1 MADINTINKDLN
13 DLFEQGKKILLKG
26 SSDLM
31 NQKRHEAFDHFKE
44 LGIPTRANESYKY
57 TDLIPAFDHPYHVN
71 LRNAPVSVDLHEIFQ
86 CDVPELDTNLVLLTN
101 GWFYS
106 KNRELEGLPK
116 GVVICGLQEAS
127 EKYPQIFE
135 KHYGKYAHANED
147 GLVAMNTALAKDGI
161 FIYIPKGVVVE
172 KPIQVV
178 NLLRWEQDLMTTQR
192 NLIVVEENAQAKVI
206 VCDHTLTHHKYLT
219 NSVTEVSVDKNAVF
233 DLYTVQNQHVNSVIV
248 NSTFIRQD
256 ANSNVLTNTISLYG
270 GLIRNNHHV
279 SLNAEGCENNTF
291 GMYLLDRK
299 QHVDNYTYIDHAKPN
314 CLSNEHFKGV
324 MDDQSSG
331 AFCGK
336 IHVHRDAQKTQ
347 AYQSNNNL
355 LLDNDAVINTKPQL
369 VIDADDVKCSHGAT
383 VGQMDED
390 ALFYLRARGINEK
403 EARQM
408 LMFAFAHEIIDKIR
422 VEPLKERI
430 DELVDKRLRG
440 ELSKCNS
447 CSIGCHK

>member
-13 DLFEQGKKILLKG
+13 DLFEQGKELLLEG

-31 NQKRHEAFDHFKE
+31 NQKRREAFEQFSK
-44 LGIPTRANESYKY
+44 LGVPTRADEKYKY
-57 TDLIPAFDHPYHVN
+57 TNLVPAFDHPYSVN
-71 LRNAPVSVDLHEIFQ
+71 LRYKAVDVDLNEIFT
-86 CDVPELDTNLVLLTN
+86 CDVPELDSNMVLLTN
-101 GWFYS
+101 GWYYS
-106 KNRELEGLPK
+106 KNRELSEIPK
-116 GVVICGLQEAS
+116 EVIICGIQEAA
-127 EKYPQIFE
+127 EKYSEIFD
-135 KHYGKYAHANED
+135 KHYGQYAKPEAD
-147 GLVAMNTALAKDGI
+147 GLVALNTALAKDGI

-178 NLLRWEQDLMTTQR
+178 NLLRSNRDLMATQR

-219 NSVTEVSVDKNAVF
+219 NSVTEVNVAQNAVF
-233 DLYTVQNQHVNSVIV
+233 DLYTLQNQHLNSVIL

-256 ANSNVLTNTISLYG
+256 ANSNVQSNTISLYG
-270 GLIRNNHHV
+270 GLIRNNQHV
-279 SLNAEGCENNTF
+279 LLDAEGCENNTY
-291 GMYLLDRK
+291 GMYLLDRQ
-299 QHVDNYTYIDHAKPN
+299 QHVDNFTYVDHAKPN

-324 MDDQSSG
+324 MDDEATG

-355 LLDNDAVINTKPQL
+355 LLSDDAQINTKPQL

-383 VGQMDED
+383 IGQMDED
-390 ALFYLRARGINEK
+390 AMFYLRARGIHEK

-447 CSIGCHK
+447 CAIACNR